1 MAYDSKDERSN
12 NPKEVNR
19 RLGMRELPDSAAGN
33 APGGTKEIGNAI
45 ENGWDT
51 DRKRK

>member
-12 NPKEVNR
+12 DPKKVNR
-19 RLGMRELPDSAAGN
+19 YLGIRELPDSAAGN
-33 APGGTKEIGNAI
+33 SPGKVKEVGPAI